1 MSPPPAQP
9 SSGRERL
16 RAFLG
21 VWAPLL
27 VALLLVV
34 VAVNFYLRADLGALE
49 GWRSFCTAGVLFTG
63 AVLILSTFGR
73 YRKVRA
79 ARRGT

>member
-1 MSPPPAQP
+1 MAAT
-9 SSGRERL
+9 SSARERV
-16 RAFLG
+16 RAFMG
-21 VWAPLL
+21 VWAPL
-27 VALLLVV
+27 AIAGLLVV
-34 VAVNFYLRADLGALE
+34 VAVNFYLNASLGALE

-63 AVLILSTFGR
+63 AVLVLSTYGR